1 MLYEFSVLFV
11 CIFSYLPLSLFLFIL
26 DVILPILG
34 NNLTSSSLPR
44 DELLQDVS
52 S

>member
-1 MLYEFSVLFV
+1 MLHEFSVLFV
-11 CIFSYLPLSLFLFIL
+11 CIFSYLSLSLFIL

-34 NNLTSSSLPR
+34 NNLTASSLPS